1 VLLPYVTD
9 GGLCHLNGALYNIA
23 PVLTDVGYS
32 VIQGSIFIPFKRTR
46 LTFHSL
52 DYHFLADEHRE
63 IGLVIWSMIHL
74 KMKEVGNRDVN
85 KRRLIKSSL
94 AHYFFAQ
101 FGVFETF
108 KRWGGCDLE
117 IGYSRD
123 FPLETYPKED
133 FIRFESIMYKGKHPA
148 GELCLVIPRDEDSD
162 FIRLLV
168 SGFFYVMDT
177 FPDRFVEKEHVSGKT
192 LWQNLLGRLIY
203 GDFRFLGKVKQDVE
217 DHLESFS
224 KQLDEMTKNELKE
237 RGIDVVDSWELLYRI
252 MTDLHHHFYSR
263 NGEECSMYG
272 KRLTVLRYVMEQL
285 NYAISSFAFQF
296 QSLKKKKEEE
306 NGWTVEDLE
315 KQIRSFFKLNTAIDS
330 LSKDHGEVN
339 TVSYPGDN
347 KFFRITSMLI
357 PQDKARQTKGYQ
369 KGIFGD
375 PTRLIDA
382 SIGEVG
388 QFNNHPKNM
397 PDGRGRV
404 NQYLRIGNDGMVLRN
419 PELVELIDR
428 TNRNLRR

>member
-1 VLLPYVTD
+1 
-9 GGLCHLNGALYNIA
+9 
-23 PVLTDVGYS
+23 
-32 VIQGSIFIPFKRTR
+32 
-46 LTFHSL
+46 
-52 DYHFLADEHRE
+52 
-63 IGLVIWSMIHL
+63 
-74 KMKEVGNRDVN
+74 
-85 KRRLIKSSL
+85 
-94 AHYFFAQ
+94 
-101 FGVFETF
+101 
-108 KRWGGCDLE
+108 
-117 IGYSRD
+117 
-123 FPLETYPKED
+123 
-133 FIRFESIMYKGKHPA
+133 
-148 GELCLVIPRDEDSD
+148 
-162 FIRLLV
+162 
-168 SGFFYVMDT
+168 
-177 FPDRFVEKEHVSGKT
+177 
-192 LWQNLLGRLIY
+192 
-203 GDFRFLGKVKQDVE
+203 
-217 DHLESFS
+217 
-224 KQLDEMTKNELKE
+224 
-237 RGIDVVDSWELLYRI
+237 
-252 MTDLHHHFYSR
+252 
-263 NGEECSMYG
+263 MYG

-404 NQYLRIGNDGMVLRN
+404 NQYLRIGNDGMVMRN